1 VRTRG
6 HVLAGAFALAFGVAA
21 AWWTSASPPG
31 RPPEAPA
38 PPEAGAAPRALVET
52 PAVSRGAHDRAGTE
66 VARAPAAVEPAGPLE
81 RDPRGRGY
89 DAARLFNLH
98 IGDAR
103 GIFDAE
109 PRVEAWARQRE
120 ADIVAAALSELQ
132 RADPDVR
139 MEVECR
145 TGTCRVRVH
154 SRNTYLTDQMDFY
167 PLVCLASFAQPEWG
181 NSTSDDPS
189 VEDPYSDFYL
199 IFGAATR
206 GADGFAAQRDSTCGQ
221 YRDAWRR
228 KAEQR

>member
-1 VRTRG
+1 MTRG
-6 HVLAGAFALAFGVAA
+6 QVLVGAFALVLGVAV
-21 AWWTSASPPG
+21 AWWTRAASYG
-31 RPPEAPA
+31 RPPATPG
-38 PPEAGAAPRALVET
+38 PPESETGPRRVPFAVPSVSSGGLAGAAM
-52 PAVSRGAHDRAGTE
+52 E
-66 VARAPAAVEPAGPLE
+66 VARVPMAADPAGPLE

-98 IGDAR
+98 IGDAK

-120 ADIVAAALSELQ
+120 ADIVASALSELQ
-132 RADPDVR
+132 HADPDVR

-154 SRNTYLTDQMDFY
+154 SRKPFLTDQMDFY
-167 PLVCLASFAQPEWG
+167 PLMCLASFAQPEWG
-181 NSTSDDPS
+181 NSTSEDPS

-206 GADGFAAQRDSTCGQ
+206 DADGFAAQRDSTCGQ
-221 YRDAWRR
+221 YRDAWLR
-228 KAEQR
+228 KAETR